1 MRGSVEGARNSAL
14 LWSMRHE
21 NTILRDH
28 LGVLVRSP
36 WVLANPRVSF
46 KSTATAMHQLHCWV
60 WGGMMS
66 LSPCGEV
73 QKRLHS
79 QALSSCSLT
88 TGYNMPIPKE
98 ELESSGLCL
107 AMGLLPLEG
116 SLKGK
121 ETVLASHTNILV
133 TSRMM
138 TLLGTLFLFL
148 KSER

>member
-1 MRGSVEGARNSAL
+1 
-14 LWSMRHE
+14 
-21 NTILRDH
+21 
-28 LGVLVRSP
+28 
-36 WVLANPRVSF
+36 
-46 KSTATAMHQLHCWV
+46 
-60 WGGMMS
+60 MS

-73 QKRLHS
+73 QKGPHS

-107 AMGLLPLEG
+107 TMGLLPLEG

-121 ETVLASHTNILV
+121 ETVLASHINILA
-133 TSRMM
+133 TSRMV

-148 KSER
+148 KSERKKKK